1 MSRIRLSAL
10 GAGALWLVGCAVG
23 PDYQRPEL
31 ELPEQHRTELAPGE
45 GRALADIAWFEL
57 FDDPELD
64 ALIEVALAENLD
76 LKIALGR
83 VLEASERAR
92 LAGAGPFP
100 NLLASLTST
109 PSPGAGSNDTAHS
122 LGLVLGW
129 ELDLFGKLRRA
140 TEAARAELLATEDG
154 ARAVTVALVAS
165 VAVTYYRLRELDR
178 SIDIVERT
186 IVSQSDSLALVGRL
200 KDSGV
205 VSAAEQNQA
214 RALVA
219 SSRARLPALKRDRIV
234 VENSLAVLLGR
245 MPQPLVAARA
255 ESRPPGLPEFIPGLP
270 ADLLRDRP
278 DVRAA
283 EQRLHAA
290 TARVGV
296 TIANRFPVPT
306 IGLSGFVGRFSTSLE
321 DLFEGGSDVFSW
333 GPTGSVPILDFGRT
347 AAAVGIA
354 DAQLIQATAT
364 YRAAV
369 LGAFRDVADAAA
381 GLTAAGEIITQN
393 RARVEAATEVLRL
406 QRKRFKQ
413 GVVAYLEVLDAERQ
427 LLAAELELAQAEFGR
442 VQRFIEL
449 YRALGGGADE
459 ERLAA
464 TLEPLRRGA
473 QR

>member
-1 MSRIRLSAL
+1 L
-10 GAGALWLVGCAVG
+10 
-23 PDYQRPEL
+23 
-31 ELPEQHRTELAPGE
+31 
-45 GRALADIAWFEL
+45 
-57 FDDPELD
+57 
-64 ALIEVALAENLD
+64 
-76 LKIALGR
+76 
-83 VLEASERAR
+83 
-92 LAGAGPFP
+92 
-100 NLLASLTST
+100 
-109 PSPGAGSNDTAHS
+109 
-122 LGLVLGW
+122 
-129 ELDLFGKLRRA
+129 
-140 TEAARAELLATEDG
+140 
-154 ARAVTVALVAS
+154 
-165 VAVTYYRLRELDR
+165 LRE
-178 SIDIVERT
+178 
-186 IVSQSDSLALVGRL
+186 
-200 KDSGV
+200 
-205 VSAAEQNQA
+205 
-214 RALVA
+214 
-219 SSRARLPALKRDRIV
+219 
-234 VENSLAVLLGR
+234 
-245 MPQPLVAARA
+245 
-255 ESRPPGLPEFIPGLP
+255 
-270 ADLLRDRP
+270 RP

-296 TIANRFPVPT
+296 AIANRFPVPT

-354 DAQLIQATAT
+354 DAQLVQATAT

-369 LGAFRDVADAAA
+369 LGAFRDVADATA
-381 GLTAAGEIITQN
+381 GLTAAGEIITHN